1 MSNFLI
7 FIQIKGLKKEML
19 KKAVLLLIFIFACKL
34 SFKAQQTNNNCN
46 NAAELCSDK
55 LMTFSNIGANATL
68 CSNCE
73 DDFNFCFSP
82 ENTIWLKF
90 TTNSTGGAVQVN
102 FNNLVFESNPGQS
115 QQLQAA
121 LIQTSSPCNGSS
133 YTLIGNCVSNAT
145 GNFSINGTGLTPNT
159 TYYLVVG
166 GDKSGSGI
174 TTAAACT
181 FNIYLTGSAVFKP
194 TPFISVAPS
203 KSSICKNEIV
213 TYNVTLANC
222 PDSTNFKWYV
232 NGTFV
237 ASTPEAFY
245 QTASLNDGDIV
256 TVQTT
261 CYEVCVDTI
270 SKNALPID
278 VTTVLVDAGPDLGN
292 DPTKISRMSGST
304 NASSYYWTP
313 SIGLADSS
321 MLNTFV
327 FPDYTIIYYL
337 TAIENGCM
345 AYDDMRFNVN
355 NEVVIPNTFS
365 PNGDGQNDK
374 FEILY
379 VDQYTNNVLQIFDR
393 WGQMIYET
401 TAYSYEKAWDGKN
414 KKNEFAEGVYYY
426 HLELRDVNKRI
437 YNGSITI
444 IK

>member
-1 MSNFLI
+1 
-7 FIQIKGLKKEML
+7 ML
-19 KKAVLLLIFIFACKL
+19 KKAVLLLMFIFACKL
-34 SFKAQQTNNNCN
+34 SFIAQQTNNNCN

-102 FNNLVFESNPGQS
+102 FNNLVFESNSGQS

-121 LIQTSSPCNGSS
+121 LIQTSTPCNGSS
-133 YTLIGNCVSNAT
+133 YTLIGNCVSNAI
-145 GNFSINGTGLTPNT
+145 GNFSINASGLIPNT
-159 TYYLVVG
+159 TYYVVVG
-166 GDKSGSGI
+166 GDKSGSVI
-174 TTAAACT
+174 TMAAACT
-181 FNIYLTGSAVFKP
+181 FNVFLTGGAVFKP
-194 TPFISVAPS
+194 TPFISVVPS
-203 KSSICKNEIV
+203 KTSICKNEVV
-213 TYNVTLANC
+213 TYNATLANC
-222 PDSTNFKWYV
+222 PDSSNFRWYV

-245 QTASLNDGDIV
+245 QTASLKDGDIV
-256 TVQTT
+256 TVQTS
-261 CYEVCVDTI
+261 CYQVCVDTI

-278 VTTVLVDAGPDLGN
+278 VTTVLVDAGSDIYGK
-292 DPTKISRMSGST
+292 DVAKMSRLSGVT
-304 NASSYYWTP
+304 NASFYYWTP

-321 MLNTFV
+321 LLNTLV
-327 FPDYTIIYYL
+327 FPDVTTTYYL
-337 TAIENGCM
+337 TATENGCT
-345 AYDDMRFNVN
+345 AYDEMHYFINK
-355 NEVVIPNTFS
+355 EIVIPNTFS

-393 WGQMIYET
+393 WGQMVFET

-414 KKNEFAEGVYYY
+414 KKNEYADGVYYY
-426 HLELRDVNKRI
+426 HLELRDQNKRI